1 MTAQTTQTTSPE
13 GPTQAGTRRLYRSR
27 SNRVFAGV
35 CAGVAEY
42 YGSDPTAVRLATL
55 ILGLFTGIVP
65 MVLIYVIAAIVVPE
79 NGATDPVVGRAS
91 AAPGQA
97 ALVFGGLLILI
108 GLASFANV
116 WLRLDWDYLW
126 PVALIGLGVVIV
138 VASARR

>member
-1 MTAQTTQTTSPE
+1 MTAGTTPTTSPE
-13 GPTQAGTRRLYRSR
+13 APTQERTRRLYRSR

-65 MVLIYVIAAIVVPE
+65 MVMIYIIAAIVVPE
-79 NGATDPVVGRAS
+79 NGATDPAVGRAS

-97 ALVFGGLLILI
+97 ALVLGGLLILI

-116 WLRLDWDYLW
+116 WLRIDWDYLW

-138 VASARR
+138 VASVRR